1 MRANDHVALKN
12 KLFGSASAVIALD
25 QIACSGICA
34 GRWRVFARTFPQV
47 CAMSA
52 LPPKAD
58 MCSATRYVR
67 FVPIADIA

>member
-1 MRANDHVALKN
+1 MTMSHSKTNY
-12 KLFGSASAVIALD
+12 FGSASAVIALD

-58 MCSATRYVR
+58 MCSALGMSR